1 MQASSGMWIE
11 RLYVLQFALRQLM
24 KYLQLFQLVLRQ

>member
-1 MQASSGMWIE
+1 MWIE
-11 RLYVLQFALRQLM
+11 RLYVLQFALRLLM